1 MLSFLKTCGRG
12 FIVIISSPLWLL
24 FFALYIVYG
33 LMLFI
38 YMVIK
43 AIVKL
48 FSKNHLTI
56 ETEYDKKAKIILSNP
71 SFDFRYG
78 TTNRQDIYPQQQ
90 YFYQPQIQQPTYQPQ
105 PQPQPAPQYNNP
117 NYQQQPGPS
126 NFNSYNNGQVNNQFV
141 NFNNTQVNSNNYQPQ
156 GGQTNINPQQ
166 QTQYNN
172 NNQQYNNNYGQ
183 NDFNNNQYD
192 QNNNGRNE

>member
-90 YFYQPQIQQPTYQPQ
+90 YFYQPQFQQPTYQPQ

-117 NYQQQPGPS
+117 
-126 NFNSYNNGQVNNQFV
+126 
-141 NFNNTQVNSNNYQPQ
+141 NYQPQ

>member
-33 LMLFI
+33 LVLFI

-90 YFYQPQIQQPTYQPQ
+90 HFYQPQFQQPTYQPQ
-105 PQPQPAPQYNNP
+105 PQPQSAPQYNNP
-117 NYQQQPGPS
+117 NYQQPGQS
-126 NFNSYNNGQVNNQFV
+126 NFNSYNNGQVNNQFG
-141 NFNNTQVNSNNYQPQ
+141 NFNNPQVNSNNYQQQ

-192 QNNNGRNE
+192 PNNNGRNE

>member
-33 LMLFI
+33 LILFI
-38 YMVIK
+38 YMAIK

-56 ETEYDKKAKIILSNP
+56 ETEYDRKAKIILSNP

-78 TTNRQDIYPQQQ
+78 TTNRQDIYPQQH
-90 YFYQPQIQQPTYQPQ
+90 FYQPQFQPTYQPQ
-105 PQPQPAPQYNNP
+105 PQQAPQYNNP
-117 NYQQQPGPS
+117 QQPMQS
-126 NFNSYNNGQVNNQFV
+126 NFNQYNNVQPNNQFG
-141 NFNNTQVNSNNYQPQ
+141 NFNNQPVNNSNYQPQ
-156 GGQTNINPQQ
+156 QMPQNQNPQG
-166 QTQYNN
+166 QYD
-172 NNQQYNNNYGQ
+172 NQQYNNNYNQ
-183 NDFNNNQYD
+183 NNFNNNNGQFGP
-192 QNNNGRNE
+192 NNNERNE

>member
-90 YFYQPQIQQPTYQPQ
+90 YFYQPQFQQPTYQPQ
-105 PQPQPAPQYNNP
+105 PQPQPAPQYNN
-117 NYQQQPGPS
+117 Q
-126 NFNSYNNGQVNNQFV
+126 
-141 NFNNTQVNSNNYQPQ
+141 
-156 GGQTNINPQQ
+156 II
-166 QTQYNN
+166 N
-172 NNQQYNNNYGQ
+172 NNQVHQILTHITMDKLIINL
-183 NDFNNNQYD
+183 
-192 QNNNGRNE
+192 ETLIIHK

>member
-90 YFYQPQIQQPTYQPQ
+90 YFYQPQ
-105 PQPQPAPQYNNP
+105 
-117 NYQQQPGPS
+117 PGPS
-126 NFNSYNNGQVNNQFV
+126 NFNSYNNGQVNNQFG
-141 NFNNTQVNSNNYQPQ
+141 NFNNPQVNSNNYQPQ
-156 GGQTNINPQQ
+156 GGQTNINSQQ